1 MPARITKQSPL
12 SDKWH
17 TLLIEQYE
25 QDEFER
31 RYLAWNHGKMY
42 IQDAFPDLTN
52 GQREFIKTG
61 ITSEEWKKYIGDDD
75 A

>member
-1 MPARITKQSPL
+1 MPARITKQSPMTER
-12 SDKWH
+12 WH

-31 RYLAWNHGKMY
+31 RYLAWSHGKLL
-42 IQDAFPDLTN
+42 IQDAFPDLTT

-61 ITSEEWKKYIGDDD
+61 ITTEEWNRYVGDDD

>member
-1 MPARITKQSPL
+1 MPAKITKQSPMT
-12 SDKWH
+12 DQWH

-31 RYLAWNHGKMY
+31 RYLAWSHGK
-42 IQDAFPDLTN
+42 ILLQDAFPELSA

-61 ITSEEWKKYIGDDD
+61 ITSAEWDKYMMEEE
-75 A
+75 

>member
-1 MPARITKQSPL
+1 MPAKITKQSPIT
-12 SDKWH
+12 DQWH

-31 RYLAWNHGKMY
+31 RYLAWSHGK
-42 IQDAFPDLTN
+42 ILLQDAFPKLSA

-61 ITSEEWKKYIGDDD
+61 ITSAEWDKYMMEEE
-75 A
+75 

>member
-1 MPARITKQSPL
+1 MPARITKQSPI
-12 SDKWH
+12 SDQWH

-31 RYLAWNHGKMY
+31 RYLAWTHGKLY
-42 IQDAFPDLTN
+42 IEDAFPDLTR

-61 ITSEEWKKYIGDDD
+61 ITSEEWKKYIGEDD